1 MVCDQRLLK
10 DPDNAQAFQGFV
22 SGWLQGVDASRAK
35 PDDAVDALVKTEEFF
50 SLLAKDEGKDFVKG
64 LFSNVVWTNLE
75 DNARILGLAGGTN
88 HYERVY
94 RRFDG
99 IYRTAGALANPNS
112 PVINPQDSFDY
123 RFIKDL
129 LAANEAIKQAAEKP
143 EFTFSEKQREE
154 AAQAPAQV
162 TKPVTVGF
170 PTGDYSLNKR
180 AQKTIDEEM
189 VPFIEN
195 NGSAYFEV
203 SGNTDSTGAR
213 DNNMRLSLARAQS
226 VVEYLVKQWDFPAER
241 FKVVG
246 QGPDK
251 PICNESNP
259 GADNLSL
266 EDCRALNRTTRVAVY
281 TR

>member
-1 MVCDQRLLK
+1 VCDQRALK

-22 SGWLQGVDASRAK
+22 TGWLQGVDASRAK

-50 SLLAKDEGKDFVKG
+50 AMLAKDEGKDFVKG
-64 LFSNVVWTNLE
+64 LFTNVVWTNLE

-99 IYRTAGALANPNS
+99 IYRAAGALANPNS
-112 PVINPQDSFDY
+112 PVITPQDSFDY

-129 LAANEAIKQAAEKP
+129 LAANEAIKAAAEKP
-143 EFTFSEKQREE
+143 EFTFTEKQREE
-154 AAQAPAQV
+154 ASQAAPQV
-162 TKPVTVGF
+162 TKPVIVSF
-170 PTGDYSLNKR
+170 PTGDASLNKR

-226 VVEYLVKQWDFPAER
+226 VVEYLVKQWDFPLER

-246 QGPDK
+246 QGPDR
-251 PICNESNP
+251 PICNEANP
-259 GADNLSL
+259 AADNLSL
-266 EDCRALNRTTRVAVY
+266 EECRAVNRTTRVAVY